1 MEDFGNMFTVM
12 PMNQRLTLKPGEE
25 YEGSITVINP
35 ADAKKDF
42 SYKVTVTP
50 YSVIGEEYAADLTTR
65 SNLSAIVDWI
75 TIENPTGTLAPNS
88 SAKVNF
94 KITVPED
101 AAGGGQYATL
111 TVSSNDAQTADGD
124 VAIENVFEMAS
135 IIYASVDGE
144 INHVGTIEENTVPA
158 FSATAPVKVS
168 ARLSNEGNVHEEAT
182 IVIKATNM
190 FTGETILPSEENQG
204 RYSEMVM
211 PNSERYIS
219 REVSNLPMFGM
230 VHIEQT
236 VYYLGLSSVEAVNV
250 LICPI
255 WFLIL
260 MVATFGAIV
269 AGIIGTI
276 VKHKKKKAKLAV

>member
-12 PMNQRLTLKPGEE
+12 PMNQKFYLTPGEE

-35 ADAKKDF
+35 ADAKNDF
-42 SYKVTVTP
+42 NFKVGVTP
-50 YSVIGEEYAADLTTR
+50 YSVVGEEYAADLATR
-65 SNLSAIVDWI
+65 SNMSAIVDWI
-75 TIENPTGTLAPNS
+75 TIENPTGTLAPNAS
-88 SAKVNF
+88 TTVNF

-101 AAGGGQYATL
+101 AAGGGQYATI
-111 TVSSNDAQTADGD
+111 TVSSNNAQTTDGS

-144 INHVGTIEENTVPA
+144 INHVGTIEENTVPV
-158 FSATAPVKVS
+158 FSATAPVKLTT
-168 ARLSNEGNVHEEAT
+168 RLSNEGNVHEEAT
-182 IVIKATNM
+182 ITIKATNM
-190 FTGETILPSEENQG
+190 FTGETILPTEENQG
-204 RYSEMVM
+204 RYTEVVM
-211 PNSERYIS
+211 PGSERYVT
-219 REVSNLPMFGM
+219 REVDNLPMLGM

-260 MVATFGAIV
+260 MIAAFGAVV
-269 AGIIGTI
+269 AGIIRAI
-276 VKHKKKKAKLAV
+276 IKHKKEKAKLAI

>member
-42 SYKVTVTP
+42 SYKVAVTP

-75 TIENPTGTLAPNS
+75 TIENPKGTLAPNS

-144 INHVGTIEENTVPA
+144 INHVGTIEENAVPA

-182 IVIKATNM
+182 IIIKATNM

-260 MVATFGAIV
+260 MFATFGAIV
-269 AGIIGTI
+269 AGIISAI
-276 VKHKKKKAKLAV
+276 VKHKKKKALAF

>member
-12 PMNQRLTLKPGEE
+12 PMNQKFYLTPGEE
-25 YEGSITVINP
+25 YEGSITVVNP
-35 ADAKKDF
+35 ADAKTDF
-42 SYKVTVTP
+42 PYKVSVTP
-50 YSVIGEEYAADLTTR
+50 YSVIGEEYAADLATR
-65 SNLSAIVDWI
+65 SNMSAIVDWI

-101 AAGGGQYATL
+101 AAGGGQYATI
-111 TVSSNDAQTADGD
+111 TVGSNSVPTTDGS

-158 FSATAPVKVS
+158 FSATAPVKVM

-182 IVIKATNM
+182 ITIKATNM
-190 FTGETILPSEENQG
+190 FTGETILPTEDNAG
-204 RYSEMVM
+204 RYTEVVM

-219 REVSNLPMFGM
+219 REVDNLPLFGM

-260 MVATFGAIV
+260 MFATFGAIV
-269 AGIIGTI
+269 AGIISAI
-276 VKHKKKKAKLAV
+276 IRHRKKKAKLAL

>member
-12 PMNQRLTLKPGEE
+12 PMNQKFYLTPGEE
-25 YEGSITVINP
+25 YEGSITVVNP
-35 ADAKKDF
+35 ADAKTDF
-42 SYKVTVTP
+42 PYKVSVTP
-50 YSVIGEEYAADLTTR
+50 YSVIGEEYAADLATR
-65 SNLSAIVDWI
+65 SNMSAIVDWI
-75 TIENPTGTLAPNS
+75 MIENPTGTLAPNS

-101 AAGGGQYATL
+101 AAGGGQYATI
-111 TVSSNDAQTADGD
+111 TVGSNSVPTTDGS

-158 FSATAPVKVS
+158 FSATAPVKVM

-182 IVIKATNM
+182 ITIKATNM
-190 FTGETILPSEENQG
+190 FTGETILPTEDNAG
-204 RYSEMVM
+204 RYTEVVM

-219 REVSNLPMFGM
+219 REVDNLPLFGM

-260 MVATFGAIV
+260 MFAALGAVV
-269 AGIIGTI
+269 AGIIGAI
-276 VKHKKKKAKLAV
+276 VKHKKKKAKLAL

>member
-1 MEDFGNMFTVM
+1 MEDFGNMFTVT
-12 PMNQRLTLKPGEE
+12 PMSQRFYLTPGEE

-35 ADAKKDF
+35 ADAKTDF
-42 SYKVTVTP
+42 SYKVEVTP
-50 YSVIGEEYAADLTTR
+50 YSVVGEEYAADLATR

-88 SAKVNF
+88 SEKVNF
-94 KITVPED
+94 RITVPED
-101 AAGGGQYATL
+101 AAGGGQYATI
-111 TVSSNDAQTADGD
+111 TVSSNNTQTSDNE

-144 INHVGTIEENTVPA
+144 INHVGKIEENTVPA
-158 FSATAPVKVS
+158 FSATAPVKVTT
-168 ARLSNEGNVHEEAT
+168 RLSNEGNVHEEAT

-190 FTGETILPSEENQG
+190 FTGETILPTEENEG
-204 RYSEMVM
+204 RYTEVVM
-211 PNSERYIS
+211 PGSERYIS

-250 LICPI
+250 LICPV

-260 MVATFGAIV
+260 MFVTLGAIV
-269 AGIIGTI
+269 TGIIGTI
-276 VKHKKKKAKLAV
+276 ARHKKKKSKLAL

>member
-12 PMNQRLTLKPGEE
+12 PMNQKFYLTPGEE
-25 YEGSITVINP
+25 YEGSITVVNP
-35 ADAKKDF
+35 ADAKTDF
-42 SYKVTVTP
+42 SYKVSVTP
-50 YSVIGEEYAADLTTR
+50 YSVIGEEYAADLATR
-65 SNLSAIVDWI
+65 SNMSAIVDWI

-101 AAGGGQYATL
+101 AAGGGQYATI
-111 TVSSNDAQTADGD
+111 TVGSNSVPTTDGS

-144 INHVGTIEENTVPA
+144 INHVGTIAENTVPA
-158 FSATAPVKVS
+158 FSATAPVKVT

-182 IVIKATNM
+182 ITIKATNM
-190 FTGETILPSEENQG
+190 FTGETILPTEDNAG
-204 RYSEMVM
+204 RYTEVVM

-219 REVSNLPMFGM
+219 REVDNLPLFGM

-260 MVATFGAIV
+260 IFATFGAIV
-269 AGIIGTI
+269 AGIIGVI
-276 VKHKKKKAKLAV
+276 AKHKKKKSKLVL